1 MSEPDNLP
9 KKHEDGKEHLTRVD
23 LMYHLLNNGSVAYV
37 AEQIKIE
44 VLAEGLIEWLQNSLK
59 LEVDYSKGENI
70 YTIQYKNKGG
80 ITDSLGLSAGFK
92 LFFLV
97 DQQKMYYDIKNDK
110 WFETGDNKFS
120 LGKILSE
127 SYQVDIQRYIYDFLC
142 KNAPGSTTDFKI
154 DTRNHFI
161 EELGEQKKIWF
172 VNHSKEEEVLLA
184 FLAFSSIKKN
194 EGSLNDDKD
203 LSWHYA
209 LTTENAFIVAF
220 DKRET
225 EVQKI
230 MCNDEAVVVKKEIGR
245 VPFNYKDI
253 SFLSTRSND
262 GLLYQ
267 IQHINLLP
275 IEEKIREIARLNWT
289 YKKKNQESNQLA
301 IDYIHHLIKEE
312 HNPFD
317 ELSLLYMEY
326 TEGDREKVFF

>member
-127 SYQVDIQRYIYDFLC
+127 SYQVDIQRYIYDFYVRMHPDLLLILKLIQETILL
-142 KNAPGSTTDFKI
+142 KN
-154 DTRNHFI
+154 
-161 EELGEQKKIWF
+161 L
-172 VNHSKEEEVLLA
+172 VSKRK
-184 FLAFSSIKKN
+184 S
-194 EGSLNDDKD
+194 
-203 LSWHYA
+203 
-209 LTTENAFIVAF
+209 
-220 DKRET
+220 
-225 EVQKI
+225 
-230 MCNDEAVVVKKEIGR
+230 
-245 VPFNYKDI
+245 
-253 SFLSTRSND
+253 
-262 GLLYQ
+262 GLLT
-267 IQHINLLP
+267 IQKRRKFCLH
-275 IEEKIREIARLNWT
+275 
-289 YKKKNQESNQLA
+289 
-301 IDYIHHLIKEE
+301 
-312 HNPFD
+312 F
-317 ELSLLYMEY
+317 
-326 TEGDREKVFF
+326 